1 MIVISILINN
11 LKKKL
16 RKKNLIQDGKIIYSD
31 LNKPE
36 KPLFSKK
43 YRLIGKP
50 DYIIKKN
57 GYFIPV
63 EVKSGK
69 HNTVKKSH
77 IYQLIAYCQL
87 IEENYNIFTPYGIII
102 YPETS
107 KQYEIQFNPKRRLGS
122 SFDGIIIKATLK
134 ELINSLGEA
143 SLKNQDD
150 KTTHEWIFTNGKAV
164 ITIYDFK
171 ENETDIYGDEIIEWH
186 VGSSN
191 ISTEDIHYFLQMTKG
206 LNSQ

>member
-1 MIVISILINN
+1 LIFISILINN
-11 LKKKL
+11 LTKKL
-16 RKKNLIQDGKIIYSD
+16 RKKNLIQNGKIIYSD

-36 KPLFSKK
+36 KSLFSKK

-50 DYIIKKN
+50 DYIVKRN

-87 IEENYNIFTPYGIII
+87 IEDNYNIFTPYGIII

-107 KQYEIQFNPKRRLGS
+107 KQFEIQFDPKRRFQLDS
-122 SFDGIIIKATLK
+122 IIKEMRKSISA
-134 ELINSLGEA
+134 NSIMRNHNE
-143 SLKNQDD
+143 KNRCIKCSMRQHCN
-150 KTTHEWIFTNGKAV
+150 KK
-164 ITIYDFK
+164 
-171 ENETDIYGDEIIEWH
+171 II
-186 VGSSN
+186 
-191 ISTEDIHYFLQMTKG
+191 
-206 LNSQ
+206 